1 MIPPEQNRAIKKILL
16 FLSAALSGQVL
27 CLALRHSRPRCDA
40 RKPSLALRGR
50 SKLTMP
56 TRFQRWHEGDSTGSR
71 CLGDISL
78 LPAAASWAI
87 SDAIKTEITHPAKT
101 NPTFQSQLVT
111 GHSSLPLLKDAR
123 TSQQLPYSR
132 KSKKIRPCVPS
143 PWTQA
148 ARHPWEGNK

>member
-1 MIPPEQNRAIKKILL
+1 MIPPEQNRAIKKIL
-16 FLSAALSGQVL
+16 FPFCRVERASP
-27 CLALRHSRPRCDA
+27 CLAVRHSRPRCDA
-40 RKPSLALRGR
+40 GKPSLALRGR

-78 LPAAASWAI
+78 SPAAASWAV
-87 SDAIKTEITHPAKT
+87 SDAIKTEITRPAKT

-132 KSKKIRPCVPS
+132 KSKKIRPCVHS

-148 ARHPWEGNK
+148 TRHPWEGNK